1 VAIACASRARTIS
14 ASSTPLSAALERA
27 AGTGSGVS
35 AGGARRG
42 RSCGMNSLFSPSVQV
57 KSSGRSI
64 PRPGIAVDSSRTV
77 SVQSSPVVCSTTA
90 AVSTRIC
97 PRADA

>member
-1 VAIACASRARTIS
+1 
-14 ASSTPLSAALERA
+14 
-27 AGTGSGVS
+27 
-35 AGGARRG
+35 
-42 RSCGMNSLFSPSVQV
+42 MNSLFSPSVQV